1 MQAKEGRECYEQR
14 RGGERVEGFGR
25 MWEGG
30 KREGFGKERREDS
43 EKGKTGGGWERRG
56 RGSFDWWTERG
67 RSFDG
72 LTEKGKR
79 MEGGREEGP
88 RGRRPGSWK
97 AALMK
102 VLTAGRI

>member
-1 MQAKEGRECYEQR
+1 M
-14 RGGERVEGFGR
+14 EGFGR

-43 EKGKTGGGWERRG
+43 EKGKTDGGWERRE

-67 RSFDG
+67 RSFDWW
-72 LTEKGKR
+72 TEKGKR
-79 MEGGREEGP
+79 REGGREEGP

>member
-1 MQAKEGRECYEQR
+1 M
-14 RGGERVEGFGR
+14 EGFGR

-43 EKGKTGGGWERRG
+43 EKGKTGGG

-79 MEGGREEGP
+79 REGGREEGP

>member
-1 MQAKEGRECYEQR
+1 M
-14 RGGERVEGFGR
+14 EGFGR

-56 RGSFDWWTERG
+56 RGSFDWWTE
-67 RSFDG
+67 
-72 LTEKGKR
+72 KGKR
-79 MEGGREEGP
+79 REGGREEGP